1 MSGGADK
8 TSPPVAKCQ
17 ITLSK
22 LLLVEGKEDERFLAE
37 ALEHLGIGGIQILP
51 IAGKDNLGTNLAA
64 LTRDPKFGKVT
75 CVAVIRDADRDSK
88 RALQSVRDSLA
99 PRSPRASG
107 DSLVENGFSVPQAHG
122 VFTTGSRR
130 TGVFIMP
137 DGVNPGMLETLCMQS
152 VADTPRAKCV
162 EGFLACLSEN
172 GPLPANVDKVR
183 AHAWLAGQSEPGKR
197 LGEAAEA
204 GYWRFENPV
213 FENLWNFLRAM

>member
-8 TSPPVAKCQ
+8 TSPPVAKFQ
-17 ITLSK
+17 ITLPK

-64 LTRDPKFGKVT
+64 LTRDPKFGEVT
-75 CVAVIRDADRDSK
+75 CVAVILDADSDSGE
-88 RALQSVRDSLA
+88 AFQSARDSLK
-99 PRSPRASG
+99 SQ
-107 DSLVENGFSVPQAHG
+107 GFSVPQAHG

-152 VADTPRAKCV
+152 VTDTPRAKCV

-172 GPLPANVDKVR
+172 GLLPANKDKVR